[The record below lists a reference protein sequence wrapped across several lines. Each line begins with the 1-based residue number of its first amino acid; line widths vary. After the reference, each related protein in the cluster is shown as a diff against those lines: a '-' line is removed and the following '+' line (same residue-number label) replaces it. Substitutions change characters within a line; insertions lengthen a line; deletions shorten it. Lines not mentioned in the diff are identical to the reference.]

1 MTSRAVELLTTGK
14 LNVDNQNKAWRDD
27 TSGFGF
33 KMMQKMG
40 WKKGKGLGKDET
52 GINQHLK
59 AGRRV
64 VGLGLGASAVEN
76 NNTPWLETTNNFAS
90 LLSQLQSAGHAT
102 AQAGR
107 AALDDSSS
115 DEDVAAQE
123 RKAKKRKKSGAKAIY
138 KPTKRLKAKDVSQ
151 YSAEDLAT
159 ILGLAPSAAA
169 SSASSSA
176 SSSAPAAAAAAMPA
190 LSEKKELKKQAKK
203 AKKAK
208 KAAASAAAAA
218 TTDAASP
225 TKKKKTKKKKK
236 KKTK

>member
-115 DEDVAAQE
+115 DEDVAAQK

-169 SSASSSA
+169 SSASSSV

-190 LSEKKELKKQAKK
+190 LSEKELKK

>member
-176 SSSAPAAAAAAMPA
+176 PAAAAAAMPA

>member
-115 DEDVAAQE
+115 DEDVAAQK

-159 ILGLAPSAAA
+159 ILGLAPSAA
-169 SSASSSA
+169 SSSA

-190 LSEKKELKKQAKK
+190 LSEKELKKQAKK